1 MLKVRSALGF
11 TLIEALVAI
20 AIMVAGLAG
29 SAAMLLKTVV
39 QERESGNRR
48 AAIRIAASL
57 AEHLRAIR
65 RPDGRPVLAIT
76 GVEPATACAGDA
88 SSCAPESAAEQL
100 RSAWEAE
107 ATFVLPRGAAVSV
120 AVPDPLLPEYLISI
134 NWPAVGGGTEQL
146 RLPVTT

>member
-1 MLKVRSALGF
+1 MLKSRPTRGF
-11 TLIEALVAI
+11 TLPEALVAI
-20 AIMVAGLAG
+20 AIMVTGLAG

-39 QERESGNRR
+39 QERESGSRR

-57 AEHLRAIR
+57 AEQLRAIR

-76 GVEPATACAGDA
+76 GVEPGTACAGQA
-88 SSCAPESAAEQL
+88 SSCAPEYAAEQL
-100 RSAWEAE
+100 RAIWEAE
-107 ATFVLPRGAAVSV
+107 AAFVLPRGATVGV
-120 AVPDPLLPEYLISI
+120 DVPDPLLPEYLISI